1 MEGISFLQHSH
12 YFFYLTYLINFIQ
25 AIEGIRNELKL
36 PAAAVQIPIGLEE
49 VFEGVIDIVNQ
60 EAVTFHGEKGT
71 EIKREPIPSK
81 INNYSN
87 QLLHHYLF
95 INILR

>member
-1 MEGISFLQHSH
+1 MEGTSCHCSVLAFSFCLMN
-12 YFFYLTYLINFIQ
+12 LVQ

-71 EIKREPIPSK
+71 DIKREPVPSK
-81 INNYSN
+81 INNHS
-87 QLLHHYLF
+87 
-95 INILR
+95 INCCVIIHS